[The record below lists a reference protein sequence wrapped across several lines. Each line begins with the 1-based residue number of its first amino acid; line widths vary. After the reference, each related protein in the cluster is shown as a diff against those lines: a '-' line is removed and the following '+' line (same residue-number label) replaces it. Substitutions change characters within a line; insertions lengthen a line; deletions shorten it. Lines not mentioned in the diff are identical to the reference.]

1 MVMDGSD
8 VVGTTDGIVGVVG
21 GETEVAFSSK
31 WKGLALQYELPLMG
45 SVVTIGR
52 LIINS
57 GDMSKGKSE
66 SVGGLEAL
74 DDSLG
79 PEVLALLARGR
90 RTELSRHEVV
100 AHGVVGEEGPVASP
114 PSKGGI
120 LRASAA
126 KEGESLGT

>member
-1 MVMDGSD
+1 
-8 VVGTTDGIVGVVG
+8 
-21 GETEVAFSSK
+21 
-31 WKGLALQYELPLMG
+31 MG

-100 AHGVVGEEGPVASP
+100 AHGVVGGLLLSY
-114 PSKGGI
+114 
-120 LRASAA
+120 LR
-126 KEGESLGT
+126 